1 VSVFNKLLA
10 SIGIG
15 SAKVDTLLNSTTLR
29 VGDTLEG
36 EVHIKGGSTEQQID
50 NIYLRLMTRYSKE
63 QGNSTTY
70 VDTVLDDLEVS
81 KPITIR
87 PGQQIDIP
95 VSLKVPLTTPV
106 TMRRIPVWLKTGLDI
121 DDAIDPKDTDRLE
134 ILPHPNMQ
142 KVLDAVAHMGFQ
154 LKTTTCEHSIRHSRD
169 VPFVQEIEF
178 FPPPNYGIGIRELEL
193 IFFLEPSGLEMLVEV
208 DRRGRGLGGLVQRA
222 LDLDERWQ
230 HLRFSQEQLDLG
242 KNFIIQQL
250 SATLARMA
258 G

>member
-1 VSVFNKLLA
+1 MSVFNKLLA
-10 SIGIG
+10 SVGIG
-15 SAKVDTLLNSTTLR
+15 SARVDTLLNSTTLR

-36 EVHIKGGSTEQQID
+36 EVNIKGGSTEQQID
-50 NIYLRLMTRYSKE
+50 NIYLRLMTRYTKE
-63 QGNSTTY
+63 QGDNTT
-70 VDTVLDDLEVS
+70 TINFVLDDLEVS

-87 PGQQIDIP
+87 PGQQLDIP

-106 TMRRIPVWLKTGLDI
+106 TMGRIPVWLKTGLDI
-121 DDAIDPKDTDRLE
+121 DNAIDPKDTDQLE

-142 KVLDAVAHMGFQ
+142 KVLDAVTHMGFRP
-154 LKTTTCEHSIRHSRD
+154 KTTTCEHSTRLSRD
-169 VPFVQEIEF
+169 VPFVQELEF
-178 FPPPNYGIGIRELEL
+178 FPPPSYGIGIRELEL
-193 IFFLEPSGLEMLVEV
+193 IFFLEQRGLEVLVEV
-208 DRRGRGLGGLVQRA
+208 DRRGRGLGGLMKRA

-242 KNFIIQQL
+242 KNFIVQQL